1 MAILLHEIPHEVSA
15 QIVVLESGVT
25 SFLPMFNMG
34 MQLVQGFG
42 VGLAH

>member
-15 QIVVLESGVT
+15 QIPKV
-25 SFLPMFNMG
+25 PMLNMG
-34 MQLVQGFG
+34 VRPVWGFG